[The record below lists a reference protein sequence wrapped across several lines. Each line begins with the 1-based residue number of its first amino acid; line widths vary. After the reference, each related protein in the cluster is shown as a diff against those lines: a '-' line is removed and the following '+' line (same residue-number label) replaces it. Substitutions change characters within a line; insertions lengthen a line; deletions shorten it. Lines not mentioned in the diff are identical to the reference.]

1 MWSIEDYVLAYCRHI
16 YGAQILYRNR
26 AVYIKTADDIYRID
40 LDLADRKIYCFHSMT
55 KPLRL
60 VETCLARGFFRLSA
74 HAAYKEAN
82 RIPTNEDWEKFVNN
96 AYVFVEKNCA

>member
-1 MWSIEDYVLAYCRHI
+1 MWSIEDYVLAYCKHI

-26 AVYIKTADDIYRID
+26 AVYIKTTDDIYRID

-74 HAAYKEAN
+74 YSAYKEAN
-82 RIPTNEDWEKFVNN
+82 RIPTNEDWEKFIND
-96 AYVFVEKNCA
+96 AYAFVGSCA